1 MQERNI
7 IGGATATIISPLV
20 HFYEALAPFLIAAIV
35 LILADARFGIMAAKK
50 RKEVIR
56 SSRKWRRAINKL
68 VDYICW
74 ATLAGMI
81 GSVYGTILGVPTLT
95 ALIMLVVYAIELS
108 SIVNNYLEYKDIHFR
123 FNVLK
128 FIASKLIGKDNVKE
142 FIEKTDDDNKE
153 A

>member
-7 IGGATATIISPLV
+7 ISGATATLISPLV

-35 LILADARFGIMAAKK
+35 LILTDSRFGIKAAEK
-50 RKEVIR
+50 RGEAIR

-74 ATLAGMI
+74 ATLAGMF
-81 GSVYGTILGVPTLT
+81 GSMYGTVLGVPTLT

-108 SIVNNYLEYKDIHFR
+108 SVINNYLEYKGIHFK
-123 FNVLK
+123 FNFIK
-128 FIASKLIGKDNVKE
+128 FILAKIIGKDNVKE